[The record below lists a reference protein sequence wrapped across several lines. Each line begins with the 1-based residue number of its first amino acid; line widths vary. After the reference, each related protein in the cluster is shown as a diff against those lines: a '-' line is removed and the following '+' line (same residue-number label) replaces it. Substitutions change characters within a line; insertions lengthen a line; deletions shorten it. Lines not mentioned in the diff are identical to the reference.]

1 MICCAKLNLDRIFV
15 NLSQTVL
22 KMNANNAESRK
33 RNYTPRENQK
43 TLEGNEMLRQ
53 LHEEDGMGWCYSRP
67 HCQLYLGVTRMPSGS
82 ITSKLFQ
89 NASVLQMTLLLQI
102 RDRKGLGS

>member
-1 MICCAKLNLDRIFV
+1 MPMICCAKLNLDRIFV

-53 LHEEDGMGWCYSRP
+53 LHEEDGMGWTALSAVFGRDP
-67 HCQLYLGVTRMPSGS
+67 D
-82 ITSKLFQ
+82 
-89 NASVLQMTLLLQI
+89 AI
-102 RDRKGLGS
+102 RKHYQ